1 MIYGVIRLLLHGK
14 VELHMNNVDLCI
26 VGLRLSFVMYF
37 QGLNVPDWF
46 RRPSESVTSWFGHW
60 KKIVDKDKVG
70 FVLPD
75 NLVLYI
81 VGLNFVCFELM
92 LVGLRY

>member
-1 MIYGVIRLLLHGK
+1 VIYGVIRLLLHGK

-60 KKIVDKDKVG
+60 KKMFQKLKRSNSVSK
-70 FVLPD
+70 
-75 NLVLYI
+75 
-81 VGLNFVCFELM
+81 
-92 LVGLRY
+92 LR